1 MTNNL
6 FISCIQTNLIWEDK
20 EANFTNF
27 ESLFQKLPIE
37 SQIVV
42 LPEMFSTGFS
52 MNPQKFAEPFDGT
65 TINWLKNQA
74 NKTNKII
81 IGSIIITDNGKN
93 YNRLITIFPNGE
105 IQFYD
110 KRHLFRMAGE
120 HNHYSSGKNKLIFTL
135 DNWKICPLICYDLRF
150 PVWSRNRNNYNVLI
164 YIANWP
170 EARSYAWKSLL
181 IARAIENQ
189 CFVIGVNRIG
199 IDGNNINH
207 TGDSMIINPYGQII
221 AQANANEEQILSAE
235 LSFDDIDTIRKK
247 FPAHLDADDFEIN
260 I

>member
-52 MNPQKFAEPFDGT
+52 MNPQKFAEPFDGK

-74 NKTNKII
+74 NKANKII
-81 IGSIIITDNGKN
+81 IGSIIITDNGNN
-93 YNRLITIFPNGE
+93 YNRLVTVFPNGE
-105 IQFYD
+105 ILFYD

-135 DNWKICPLICYDLRF
+135 DNWNICPLICYDLRF
-150 PVWSRNRNNYNVLI
+150 PVWSRNKNNYNVLI

-170 EARSYAWKSLL
+170 EARSYAWKNLL

-189 CFVIGVNRIG
+189 CFVIGVNRVG
-199 IDGNNINH
+199 IDGNNIKH

-221 AQANANEEQILSAE
+221 TQAKANEEQILSAE
-235 LSFDDIDTIRKK
+235 LSFDEIESIRKK